1 MLKCVVHPGEI
12 LRDELAEWGV
22 SSATFARQIDVPSDR
37 IVQIIAGKYSVDS
50 DTALRFGHWFGVDP
64 LFWLNLQ
71 MQFDLV
77 VTDQQVGVAV
87 RALPTAREI
96 T

>member
-1 MLKCVVHPGEI
+1 MLKRVVHPGEI
-12 LRDELAEWGV
+12 LRDELAELGV
-22 SSATFARQIDVPSDR
+22 PPATFARQIDVPPDR
-37 IVQIIAGKYSVDS
+37 VGQIIAGKYSVDS

-77 VTDQQVGVAV
+77 VADRQVGAAV
-87 RALPTAREI
+87 RALPTAQKI